1 MCKQQFQLHGR
12 KEPSWTSVTACPKVH
27 VGPINSSEIL
37 LVALGGMLAQ
47 SVVSQSVKGIRFR
60 CHIRVEQYLSG
71 RNTEMRPGWDFDTGR
86 EGQRCERDT
95 VEGY

>member
-1 MCKQQFQLHGR
+1 MAR
-12 KEPSWTSVTACPKVH
+12 PKVH
-27 VGPINSSEIL
+27 VSPINSGEIV

-47 SVVSQSVKGIRFR
+47 SVVSQSVKSIRFR
-60 CHIRVEQYLSG
+60 CHIRIEQYVSG

-86 EGQRCERDT
+86 EGQRCKRDT